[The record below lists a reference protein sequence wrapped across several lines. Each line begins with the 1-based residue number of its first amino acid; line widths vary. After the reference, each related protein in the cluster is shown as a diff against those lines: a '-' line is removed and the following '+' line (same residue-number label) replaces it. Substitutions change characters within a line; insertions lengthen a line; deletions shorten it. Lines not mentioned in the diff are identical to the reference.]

1 MEAKNINFASILYNN
16 YFFIENLNANSDIYS
31 KVFNILG
38 YTGQTLKLSTTIID
52 PSKNIIHRLKY
63 IFSDLRIELFIFSN
77 ISSLP
82 NISDN
87 SSSVIMSLY
96 LSLSCY

>member
-82 NISDN
+82 NISDKLGFK
-87 SSSVIMSLY
+87 IKKLIH
-96 LSLSCY
+96 

>member
-82 NISDN
+82 NISDK
-87 SSSVIMSLY
+87 SSSVNMSL
-96 LSLSCY
+96 